1 MHEVVRKIGSTDLW
15 MGRLALDKK
24 MGSVADLQAAITRY
38 VERTSIT
45 VTGCY
50 IRDRHELLLL
60 HWPETRDGYTEQSVR
75 ECEVSLR
82 DLADALH
89 ADIIA
94 SRELEAGQI
103 SCMMGLKVGGYDD
116 GRIAEISEIAQY
128 QSQLAMT
135 PAHMVSA
142 RARKDGNT
150 ESYGEPTVY
159 LTGAASAESA
169 IHAIGDQLEQHHYGI
184 QRGSGVTDFYE
195 TKWATQEES
204 AA

>member
-1 MHEVVRKIGSTDLW
+1 MHEAVRKIGSTDLW

-24 MGSVADLQAAITRY
+24 MSSVTDLQVAVTRY
-38 VERTSIT
+38 VERTGAT

-50 IRDRHELLLL
+50 LPERHELLLL
-60 HWPETRDGYTEQSVR
+60 HWPETRDGYAEQSIR

-89 ADIIA
+89 AEVVPSQRLQAD
-94 SRELEAGQI
+94 QI
-103 SCMMGLKVGGYDD
+103 SCMMGRKVGGYDD

-128 QSQLAMT
+128 QSQLTMES
-135 PAHMVSA
+135 AHMVSA
-142 RARKDGNT
+142 RARKDGST

-169 IHAIGDQLEQHHYGI
+169 IHAISDQLEQHHYGI

-195 TKWATQEES
+195 TKWATHEGFD
-204 AA
+204 A